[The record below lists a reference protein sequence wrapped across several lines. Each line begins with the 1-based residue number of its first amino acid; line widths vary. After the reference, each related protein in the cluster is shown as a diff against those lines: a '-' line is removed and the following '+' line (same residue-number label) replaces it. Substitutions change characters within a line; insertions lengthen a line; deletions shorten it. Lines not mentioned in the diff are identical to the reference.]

1 MKVLQRYRRTDTVHF
16 NFRYYTYYTNCDKL
30 FIIILFP
37 QMFDLMD
44 LKSLGQPEEQ
54 PQGEQPPE
62 EQLPEDL

>member
-1 MKVLQRYRRTDTVHF
+1 
-16 NFRYYTYYTNCDKL
+16 
-30 FIIILFP
+30 
-37 QMFDLMD
+37 MFDLMD